1 MIVNKLDKNA
11 KKIDR
16 FLINFLKK
24 QKKSFLVT
32 PMKYGVISGGKKIRS
47 TIIFDTG
54 KLFKIKERRLIDICA
69 AVECIHSYS
78 LIHDDLPCM
87 DNDSIRRGKPSTHKK
102 FGESTAVLAGNSLLT
117 LAFEIISNKNNS
129 LSLKQKNEII
139 RLLSNFAGH
148 TGIAGGQ
155 ELDLRFEKKNKSLNQ
170 IIDMQRKKTG
180 KLFNFCLQS
189 AAIVGNKSN
198 IEKIRFGKLGEEI
211 GLLFQLSDDFLD
223 VSGSKKLVGKSIK
236 KDKKKGKS
244 TLINYMGYVKTLR
257 FAEKLKKKILLNLKK
272 HGKNAKDLND
282 TIEFI
287 QKRNF

>member
-1 MIVNKLDKNA
+1 MIELKLNRYA
-11 KKIDR
+11 KKVDN
-16 FLINFLKK
+16 FLLNFLKR
-24 QKKSFLVT
+24 QSKSLLVS
-32 PMKYGVISGGKKIRS
+32 PMKYGAISGGKKIRS

-54 KLFKIKERRLIDICA
+54 KIFGLKEKKLLNICA

-87 DNDSIRRGKPSTHKK
+87 DDDDIRRGKPSAHIK
-102 FGESTAVLAGNSLLT
+102 FGEATAVLAGNSLLT
-117 LAFEIISNKNNS
+117 LAFEIISDKKN
-129 LSLKQKNEII
+129 LLTLKQKNEII
-139 RLLSNFAGH
+139 TLLSNCAGH

-155 ELDLRFEKKNKSLNQ
+155 ELDLKFENKKKSFNQ

-189 AAIVGNKSN
+189 AAIVANKN
-198 IEKIRFGKLGEEI
+198 IKVKLAYGEIGEDI

-223 VSGSKKLVGKSIK
+223 VKGLKKLVGKPIK
-236 KDKKKGKS
+236 KDRKKGKS
-244 TLINYMGYVKTLR
+244 TLISLMGYEKTLR
-257 FAEKLKKKILLNLKK
+257 YANNLKKKILLKLKK
-272 HGKNAKDLND
+272 HGKVAKDLIE

>member
-1 MIVNKLDKNA
+1 MIELKLNRYA
-11 KKIDR
+11 KKVDN
-16 FLINFLKK
+16 FLLNFLKR
-24 QKKSFLVT
+24 QSKSLLVS
-32 PMKYGVISGGKKIRS
+32 PMKYGAISGGKKIRS

-54 KLFKIKERRLIDICA
+54 KIFGLREKKLLNICA

-87 DNDSIRRGKPSTHKK
+87 DDDDIRRGKPSAHIK
-102 FGESTAVLAGNSLLT
+102 FGEATAVLAGNSLLT
-117 LAFEIISNKNNS
+117 LAFEIISDKKN
-129 LSLKQKNEII
+129 LLTLKQKNEII
-139 RLLSNFAGH
+139 TLLSNCAGH

-155 ELDLRFEKKNKSLNQ
+155 ELDLKFENKKKSFNQ

-189 AAIVGNKSN
+189 AAIVANKN
-198 IEKIRFGKLGEEI
+198 IKVKLAYGEIGEDI

-223 VSGSKKLVGKSIK
+223 VKGLKKLVGKPIK
-236 KDKKKGKS
+236 KDRKKGKS
-244 TLINYMGYVKTLR
+244 TLVSLMGYEKTLR
-257 FAEKLKKKILLNLKK
+257 YANNLKKKILLKLKK
-272 HGKNAKDLND
+272 HGKVAKDLTE

>member
-54 KLFKIKERRLIDICA
+54 KLFKIKERRLVDICA

-198 IEKIRFGKLGEEI
+198 TEKIRFGKLGEEI
-211 GLLFQLSDDFLD
+211 GLLFQLSDDLLD
-223 VSGSKKLVGKSIK
+223 VSGSKKLVGKLIK

-244 TLINYMGYVKTLR
+244 TLINYMGYVKTLK

-272 HGKNAKDLND
+272 HGKNAKDLNE